1 MRISGGS
8 SDVCSSDLF
17 GAYYMPIS
25 GLRFR
30 ATRSRDIRG
39 PNVAELF
46 TGGSQGIG
54 TARHPITGATVDV
67 VTLTRG
73 NPNLDPE
80 TADTLTAG
88 VVMEPA
94 FIPGFRASV
103 DYYNINF
110 KDRKSTRMNSS

>member
-1 MRISGGS
+1 MRISDWS
-8 SDVCSSDLF
+8 SDVFSSDL
-17 GAYYMPIS
+17 
-25 GLRFR
+25 FR

-54 TARHPITGATVDV
+54 TARHPITGETVDV

-80 TADTLTAG
+80 KADTLTAG

-103 DYYNINF
+103 DYYNINI
-110 KDRKSTRMNSS
+110 KGEIAKIGKGLWRERVGQDE

>member
-1 MRISGGS
+1 MRISDWS
-8 SDVCSSDLF
+8 SDVFSSDLEFNAAARVADYSTSGTVVTWKF
-17 GAYYMPIS
+17 GANYMPIS

-54 TARHPITGATVDV
+54 TARHPITGETVDV

-73 NPNLDPE
+73 NPNQI
-80 TADTLTAG
+80 G
-88 VVMEPA
+88 
-94 FIPGFRASV
+94 RAHV
-103 DYYNINF
+103 
-110 KDRKSTRMNSS
+110 